1 VWDPR
6 NGTCHWFGSEPEG
19 SQQTLAVTDL
29 ANRRLASLSDD
40 QTQRIWDPARGD
52 CPRVI
57 ERPDLLRFPR
67 EPGRGGQGGALGQLQ
82 LHRSP
87 VAGGLD
93 ARLGLGALVKVADRE
108 RGHGDSRRH

>member
-1 VWDPR
+1 MWDPR

-40 QTQRIWDPARGD
+40 QARRIWDPARGD
-52 CPRVI
+52 CLRVV
-57 ERPDLLRFPR
+57 ERPDLLRFAL
-67 EPGRGGQGGALGQLQ
+67 ELGRGWLGGAFRQLQ

-87 VAGGLD
+87 VAGGLN
-93 ARLGLGALVKVADRE
+93 AQLGLGALVEVADRE
-108 RGHGDSRRH
+108 RGHGDSRLH